1 MSLRINTNVDALTA
15 YNNLNKTQQS
25 GSTSNERLSSGLRI
39 NKAADDAAGLAISQG
54 LTKQINGLG
63 QAIRNAQDGINMV
76 QTADGALTE
85 THSILQRMNTL
96 AVQAANASYDDASR
110 GDIQKEITAL
120 NSELDRIASSTSF
133 NGVSLLDGSFTNK
146 TFQVGGNS
154 STTSA
159 GADQINVDITS
170 GTGKGAN
177 VAFGTGLTNQAEYE
191 TGGVYSYSYTDA
203 NGNTISQSWT
213 DAGVPGTAGAPA
225 AGETDAKTI
234 ADYLNSQS
242 GFSETF
248 KASVD
253 SATGGLVVTARHA
266 LATGETEAAGQGITI
281 TDGVATTNGGTTT
294 NGATASAAA
303 GGGFSANE
311 LLGNIDLST
320 ADGANLALDSIKNA
334 IQTVSEA
341 RAGLGALQNR
351 FQHTINNLTVTQQN
365 LQASNSSIQD
375 TDMAQEMSNF
385 TRTQVLQNAGI
396 SMLAQ
401 ANQSSQSILKLLG

>member
-25 GSTSNERLSSGLRI
+25 QSTSNERLSSGLRI

-96 AVQAANASYDDASR
+96 AVQAANASYDDSSR
-110 GDIQKEITAL
+110 SDIQKEVTAL

-133 NGVSLLDGSFTNK
+133 NGVALLDGSFTNK

-159 GADQINVDITS
+159 GADQITVDITS
-170 GTGKGAN
+170 GKGAG
-177 VAFGTGLTNQAEYE
+177 ASLKWGTTASTQASYAS
-191 TGGVYSYSYTDA
+191 GGTYTYAYKDHD
-203 NGNTISQSWT
+203 GNTITQSWT
-213 DAGVPGTAGAPA
+213 DAGGAGAPA
-225 AGETDAKTI
+225 AGETDAKKI
-234 ADYLNSQS
+234 ASYLNSQD
-242 GFSETF
+242 GFAAAF
-248 KASVD
+248 KATVD
-253 SATGGLVVTARHA
+253 SSTGGLVVSARHA
-266 LATGETEAAGQGITI
+266 LDTTDPDGAGSKVAEVEVTALSVGTGLGGNAG
-281 TDGVATTNGGTTT
+281 A
-294 NGATASAAA
+294 ASASTPS
-303 GGGFSANE
+303 GGGFKASE

-320 ADGANLALDSIKNA
+320 AAGAQGALDSIKDA
-334 IQTVSEA
+334 IQTVSNA

-401 ANQSSQSILKLLG
+401 ANQSSQGILKLLG